1 MRYYEI
7 LEGIRMGSRDLSK
20 PSNKEYTI
28 GFEFE
33 VAVDDGFPDTGS
45 GSFSGY
51 DADLDQAQDDFD
63 EYWNNGGST
72 FDFEEWFNDYIRR
85 GRRGMWNFI
94 IYNDFEPK
102 HGWVESADDYIEFL
116 NQSIFSKFQRNKSMA
131 EEKLKEY
138 NPEYI
143 EEFKKLFK
151 NEYKDLYKDSTDFFN
166 DQDKVDK
173 HLFFN
178 LMNYPKNTKRFPD
191 YDEREKIVKER
202 IKNASEEIKKTV
214 LSDLITHVKNIVF
227 REDMEPDYYTK
238 EDDEYKDFDP
248 TDNLYIYDEN
258 KDIIEIDDDI
268 NDLDDLLKHFNV
280 DESDVRDALDNEAA
294 EAEQELQRDSFND
307 WFSNNEHRY
316 RGQEGKLGYVKSEV
330 DNKLGNWSVVEDAS
344 SGVDAEII
352 TPVIGNI
359 DSGIKTLKNVF
370 DFIKNDPYISTVSG
384 TGLHINIGTWTNN
397 QVNDVDWLKFLVV
410 YKAERV
416 LKEFGRTNNTYA
428 TERLG
433 EIITSLNNSN
443 YSALYDNISAV
454 NSIVM
459 GISRKYSSINLGKLR
474 SNGIIEIRAPGGAG
488 YEKKGDLI
496 EKEIR
501 RVVRCLE
508 IASNP
513 LLYKKEY
520 IKKLYS
526 MLETEKQK
534 QDNKS
539 DDPVDQF
546 FRKLSNAGT
555 PGYAFGR
562 ALGKIL
568 SVIRYPGDFDVDV
581 ANNEYTV
588 NIHNQLISD
597 LKEYQNIHNTDVY
610 TEIENY
616 LNVYDKSNTISST
629 RFMKMIL
636 RSLLPIKKQIKDKK

>member
-45 GSFSGY
+45 GSFSGDY
-51 DADLDQAQDDFD
+51 DLDQAYSDYD

-72 FDFEEWFNDYIRR
+72 FDFEEWFNDHIRR
-85 GRRGMWNFI
+85 GRRGMWNLI
-94 IYNDFEPK
+94 IDNDFEPK
-102 HGWVESADDYIEFL
+102 HGWVESADDYINAL
-116 NQSIFSKFQRNKSMA
+116 ND
-131 EEKLKEY
+131 KE
-138 NPEYI
+138 
-143 EEFKKLFK
+143 
-151 NEYKDLYKDSTDFFN
+151 
-166 DQDKVDK
+166 
-173 HLFFN
+173 
-178 LMNYPKNTKRFPD
+178 
-191 YDEREKIVKER
+191 
-202 IKNASEEIKKTV
+202 IKNAKKRKSDWEYQYSKFDPEFVKKAKRIYREYKKDKNLFYGNEELLKEIVIIYQRYMYAKDMPEKEFNEKMKKA
-214 LSDLITHVKNIVF
+214 LENLSYSDLKRFADQNLNHIKNNIMPQNF
-227 REDMEPDYYTK
+227 EPSYTK

-268 NDLDDLLKHFNV
+268 NDLDDLLKYFNV

-344 SGVDAEII
+344 GGVDAEII

-384 TGLHINIGTWTNN
+384 TGLHINIGTWSNN

-428 TERLG
+428 TERLS
-433 EIITSLNNSN
+433 EIITSLNKSN

-454 NSIVM
+454 NTIVI
-459 GISRKYSSINLGKLR
+459 GISRKYSSINLGKLM